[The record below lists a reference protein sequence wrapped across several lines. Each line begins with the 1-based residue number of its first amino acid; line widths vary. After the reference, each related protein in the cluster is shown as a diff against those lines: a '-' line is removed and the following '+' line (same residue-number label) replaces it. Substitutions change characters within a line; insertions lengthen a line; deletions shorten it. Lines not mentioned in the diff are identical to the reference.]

1 MKKHLKPRW
10 RNWYRFILWMIA
22 YPGIILSV
30 AMIAA
35 WYIDLEALYI
45 KLGWM
50 YMYHLSFWCCFG
62 AITLI
67 FEEFWHRF
75 CE

>member
-1 MKKHLKPRW
+1 MKPRW
-10 RNWYRFILWMIA
+10 KNWYKFILWMIA

-35 WYIDLEALYI
+35 WYLSMDNMYI
-45 KLGWM
+45 KLGKL
-50 YMYHLSFWCCFG
+50 YMYHLATWSIIG
-62 AITLI
+62 GITMI
-67 FEEFWHRF
+67 FEDLYHRF